1 MEDWWRYK
9 DPEDL
14 TPEERIQRIIE
25 LMAIASLRL
34 LAEQRKEEPDIKKDL
49 NPHS

>member
-1 MEDWWRYK
+1 MEDWWRHK
-9 DPEDL
+9 DPEDM

-34 LAEQRKEEPDIKKDL
+34 VTEQRKGKADIKKDPDS
-49 NPHS
+49 NS